1 MNGYKK
7 IISSQKMR
15 FAILRML
22 KFVPDK
28 AMIKLQYRIK
38 LKRKLNLKDPKRYT
52 EKIQWYKLYYRNPV
66 MMECVDK
73 NGVRKYIEK
82 KGLGNILNQLYQV
95 VDRPEEINFDQLPDK
110 FVIKTTNGS
119 GTNILVKDKKTLN
132 IAETKKKLNDFLNMA
147 EASAGREWA
156 YGGSSKKIIVEELL
170 EDNSNKDK
178 GISDYKFLC
187 FNGKP
192 VYVVYDKDR
201 FSDHKRNFYD
211 VNWNYVKVDSDCP
224 CFEDSVKKP
233 ENYEKMVEI
242 ASVLSRD
249 FPAVRVDLYN
259 IEGKIYFGE
268 LTFYPWSGYVQY
280 TPDSF
285 DFELGKYFVLP
296 EKAGR

>member
-7 IISSQKMR
+7 IISSKKMR

-73 NGVRKYIEK
+73 YGVRRYIEK

>member
-52 EKIQWYKLYYRNPV
+52 EKIQWYKLYYRNPI

-73 NGVRKYIEK
+73 YGVRKYIEK

>member
-73 NGVRKYIEK
+73 YGVRKYIEK

-156 YGGSSKKIIVEELL
+156 YGGSSKKIIVEGLL

>member
-73 NGVRKYIEK
+73 YGVRKYIEK

-280 TPDSF
+280 TPDNF

>member
-73 NGVRKYIEK
+73 YGVRKYIEK

-119 GTNILVKDKKTLN
+119 GTNILVKDKKTLD

-156 YGGSSKKIIVEELL
+156 YGGSGKKIIVEELL

>member
-73 NGVRKYIEK
+73 YGVRKYIEK

-95 VDRPEEINFDQLPDK
+95 VDLPEEINFDQLPDK

>member
-73 NGVRKYIEK
+73 YGVRKYIEK

-178 GISDYKFLC
+178 GMSDYKFLC

>member
-73 NGVRKYIEK
+73 YGVRKYIEK

-249 FPAVRVDLYN
+249 FRAVRVDLYN

>member
-73 NGVRKYIEK
+73 YGVRKYIEK

-132 IAETKKKLNDFLNMA
+132 IFLNMA

>member
-73 NGVRKYIEK
+73 YGVRKYIEK

>member
-66 MMECVDK
+66 MIECLDK
-73 NGVRKYIEK
+73 YGVRKYIEK

>member
-73 NGVRKYIEK
+73 YGVRKYIEK

-147 EASAGREWA
+147 EAPAGREWA

>member
-38 LKRKLNLKDPKRYT
+38 LKKKLNLKDPKRYT

-73 NGVRKYIEK
+73 YGVRKYIEK

>member
-1 MNGYKK
+1 
-7 IISSQKMR
+7 MR

-73 NGVRKYIEK
+73 YGVRKYIEK

>member
-73 NGVRKYIEK
+73 YGVRKYIEK

-201 FSDHKRNFYD
+201 FSNHKRNFYD

>member
-73 NGVRKYIEK
+73 YGVRRYIEK

-132 IAETKKKLNDFLNMA
+132 IAETKKKLNDFLNMT

>member
-73 NGVRKYIEK
+73 YGVRKYIEK
-82 KGLGNILNQLYQV
+82 MGLGNILNQLYQV

-259 IEGKIYFGE
+259 IEGKISFGE

>member
-73 NGVRKYIEK
+73 YGVRKYIEK

-156 YGGSSKKIIVEELL
+156 YGGTSKKIIVEELL

>member
-73 NGVRKYIEK
+73 YGVRKYIEK

-119 GTNILVKDKKTLN
+119 GTNILVKEKKTLN

-211 VNWNYVKVDSDCP
+211 VNWNYVKVDSDFP

>member
-73 NGVRKYIEK
+73 YGVRKYIEK

-156 YGGSSKKIIVEELL
+156 YGGSSKKLSLKNCWKIILIKIKVFQI
-170 EDNSNKDK
+170 
-178 GISDYKFLC
+178 ISFC
-187 FNGKP
+187 
-192 VYVVYDKDR
+192 V
-201 FSDHKRNFYD
+201 SM
-211 VNWNYVKVDSDCP
+211 
-224 CFEDSVKKP
+224 
-233 ENYEKMVEI
+233 EN
-242 ASVLSRD
+242 
-249 FPAVRVDLYN
+249 
-259 IEGKIYFGE
+259 
-268 LTFYPWSGYVQY
+268 QY
-280 TPDSF
+280 M
-285 DFELGKYFVLP
+285 
-296 EKAGR
+296 

>member
-1 MNGYKK
+1 
-7 IISSQKMR
+7 MR

-73 NGVRKYIEK
+73 YGVRRYIEK

>member
-73 NGVRKYIEK
+73 YEVRKYIEK

>member
-73 NGVRKYIEK
+73 YGVRKYIEK

-211 VNWNYVKVDSDCP
+211 VNWNYVTADSDCP

>member
-1 MNGYKK
+1 
-7 IISSQKMR
+7 
-15 FAILRML
+15 
-22 KFVPDK
+22 
-28 AMIKLQYRIK
+28 
-38 LKRKLNLKDPKRYT
+38 
-52 EKIQWYKLYYRNPV
+52 
-66 MMECVDK
+66 
-73 NGVRKYIEK
+73 
-82 KGLGNILNQLYQV
+82 
-95 VDRPEEINFDQLPDK
+95 
-110 FVIKTTNGS
+110 
-119 GTNILVKDKKTLN
+119 
-132 IAETKKKLNDFLNMA
+132 MA

>member
-38 LKRKLNLKDPKRYT
+38 LKRKLNLKDT

-73 NGVRKYIEK
+73 YGVRKYIEK

>member
-73 NGVRKYIEK
+73 YGVRRYIEK

>member
-73 NGVRKYIEK
+73 YGVRRYIEK

-119 GTNILVKDKKTLN
+119 GTNILVKEKKTLN

>member
-66 MMECVDK
+66 MMVCVDK
-73 NGVRKYIEK
+73 YGVRKYIEK

>member
-73 NGVRKYIEK
+73 YGVRRYIEK

-95 VDRPEEINFDQLPDK
+95 VDRPEEINFDQIPDK

>member
-15 FAILRML
+15 FAILRMF
-22 KFVPDK
+22 KFIPDK

-66 MMECVDK
+66 MIECVDK
-73 NGVRKYIEK
+73 YGVRKYIEK